1 MLVIT
6 HTLRIRENEL
16 EERFIRW
23 SGPGGKN
30 VNKVATAV
38 QLRFNVVVSA
48 SLPEPVRAR
57 LLRLLGRRVSEDGVL
72 TIEARRFRTRERN
85 REDAR
90 KRLANL
96 LRKAAEPPRA
106 RKPTVPTKA
115 ARGRRLEQK
124 KRRGEIKRGRRSPP
138 GGEM

>member
-16 EERFIRW
+16 EERFIRS
-23 SGPGGKN
+23 SGPGGQN

-38 QLRFNVVVSA
+38 QLRFNVVLSV